1 MIVIDAKDL
10 ICGRIATF
18 AAKKALLGSKII
30 IVNSEHAVLTG
41 HKKKI
46 LADYQR
52 KRAMGT
58 WATGPFYHRSADR
71 LLRRM
76 IRGMLPYK
84 QGKGKDAFGRIMCY
98 LGVPEEFKDQKMKT
112 VNGAHVSKLPNL
124 KFMHLQELSA
134 LLGGRSG
141 E

>member
-1 MIVIDAKDL
+1 MIIIDAKDL

-18 AAKKALLGSKII
+18 AAKQALLGESIVV
-30 IVNSEHAVLTG
+30 VNSERAVLTG

-58 WATGPFYHRSADR
+58 WATGPFYHRSPDR

-76 IRGMLPYK
+76 IRGMLPHK
-84 QGKGKDAFGRIMCY
+84 QEKGRDAFKRIMCY
-98 LGVPEEFKDQKMKT
+98 LGVPEEFKGKEAMSIER
-112 VNGAHVSKLPNL
+112 AHLRKLPNL
-124 KFMHLQELSA
+124 KFMHLQELSK
-134 LLGGRSG
+134 LLGGRI
-141 E
+141 